1 MMNFLTKED
10 KIEFKKNWRE
20 TQRANKVEIAK
31 NKKLNKTL
39 KKESKEARK

>member
-1 MMNFLTKED
+1 MRDFLTKED

-20 TQRANKVEIAK
+20 TQRANKVEVAK
-31 NKKLNKTL
+31 NKKFDKLL